1 MIDIILL
8 TLLLALIQIVL
19 LPLLLRA
26 NNFAY
31 LLSNRDG
38 PYEPTA
44 VFARVQRAAG
54 NLQESLPAFLVMAVI
69 ALVQSIDLTLMAS
82 VWLALRAAYFASYAL
97 GFIGIRTLIWMG
109 ALVCLVYMALG
120 LAGLVAV

>member
-8 TLLLALIQIVL
+8 TLLLTLIQIVL

-38 PYEPTA
+38 PYEPS
-44 VFARVQRAAG
+44 VMLARVQRAST
-54 NLQESLPAFLVMAVI
+54 NLQESLPAFLVMAVL
-69 ALVQSIDLTLMAS
+69 ALIQGLDLVMVAS
-82 VWLALRAAYFASYAL
+82 LWLALRAAYFASYGL
-97 GFIGIRTLIWMG
+97 GFIGVRTLIWMG
-109 ALVCLVYMALG
+109 ALVCLIYMALA
-120 LAGLVAV
+120 LAGLVSV